1 VKITLDWLK
10 DHDAC
15 SDARAAFAE
24 KFPDGAEYGVV
35 QDALRAEHKL
45 EWSVWLT
52 DRAWRNLIAAPDSI
66 GAFAVS
72 EVERAIAGT
81 KNSPNSA
88 SGYGSTAAS
97 SGDYSKAASSGY
109 GSKAASSGYGSTA
122 ASSGYGS
129 KAASSGYG
137 STAASSGYGS
147 TAASSGYGSKAA
159 SSGYGSTAASSGD
172 YTVAMVAGISGRAK
186 AGESGCIALCWYD
199 GTRNRI
205 VVGYVGEDG
214 IKADTW
220 YRVESGKLVET
231 A

>member
-88 SGYGSTAAS
+88 SGYGSKAASSGNYSTAASSGDGSTAAS
-97 SGDYSKAASSGY
+97 SGDY
-109 GSKAASSGYGSTA
+109 
-122 ASSGYGS
+122 S

>member
-88 SGYGSTAAS
+88 SGYGSKAASSGNYSTAAS
-97 SGDYSKAASSGY
+97 SGD
-109 GSKAASSGYGSTA
+109 GSTA
-122 ASSGYGS
+122 ASSGNY
-129 KAASSGYG
+129 
-137 STAASSGYGS
+137 STAASSGNY
-147 TAASSGYGSKAA
+147 
-159 SSGYGSTAASSGD
+159 STAASSGD